1 MEKNIE
7 ILGEQI
13 ILRFNMAVQLAY
25 EEITGR
31 PFTVQEMTM
40 KKAQMALFIAAII
53 TNNPETGITMD
64 RLLTEAAGDDITKLD
79 TAMGEIISEWYHLP
93 DRVVEVLEEDN
104 EKAAKRARNKKGKD
118 EKQKH

>member
-64 RLLTEAAGDDITKLD
+64 RLLTEATGDDITKLD